1 MIVGLPGSACAQGGD
16 STASPRELAITIG
29 SLVIA
34 AGALVWLWRK
44 DVIRPGSFRRH
55 PGTQAP
61 RPASAMALLAL
72 MLGCFVLSSLA
83 QIIAVGAIGADPE
96 HGLTVRQMGIVNLV
110 VGPVS
115 VIVAV
120 SAFIAA
126 HRLDTIPRFRLSI
139 KGFGLGLLLSLFVL
153 PMAMAA
159 SSVTLLIATALGHGP
174 SDAIAHDTLNAILAP
189 EAGVWKWVLIVG
201 AVVVTPIV
209 EEVLFRGLLQSAL
222 AAILPG
228 RWGKWG
234 AVQIASALF
243 TLAHTTGGVE
253 WHSLPAI
260 AVLGLS
266 MAVAYERT
274 GRIAVPIAMHVAF
287 NGANVLLALFIQ

>member
-1 MIVGLPGSACAQGGD
+1 M
-16 STASPRELAITIG
+16 
-29 SLVIA
+29 IA
-34 AGALVWLWRK
+34 AGALVWLWRR

-61 RPASAMALLAL
+61 RTTNTMALLAL

-83 QIIAVGAIGADPE
+83 QLIAVSVVGADPSV
-96 HGLTVRQMGIVNLV
+96 GLSVRQMGLVNLI

-115 VIVAV
+115 VVVAL
-120 SAFIAA
+120 SAFVAA
-126 HRLDTIPRFRLSI
+126 RQLEPIPRFRLSLN
-139 KGFGLGLLLSLFVL
+139 GFGLGLLLSLFVL
-153 PMAMAA
+153 PLAMSA
-159 SSVTLLIATALGHGP
+159 SSITILIASALGHGP
-174 SDAIAHDTLNAILAP
+174 SDAIAHDTLDAILSP
-189 EAGVWKWVLIVG
+189 EAGVWMWVLIAG

-222 AAILPG
+222 AAIMPG

-234 AVQIASALF
+234 AVVVASALF

-266 MAVAYERT
+266 MAIAYERT
-274 GRIAVPIAMHVAF
+274 GRIAVPIAMHLAF
-287 NGANVLLALFIQ
+287 NGANVLLALAM